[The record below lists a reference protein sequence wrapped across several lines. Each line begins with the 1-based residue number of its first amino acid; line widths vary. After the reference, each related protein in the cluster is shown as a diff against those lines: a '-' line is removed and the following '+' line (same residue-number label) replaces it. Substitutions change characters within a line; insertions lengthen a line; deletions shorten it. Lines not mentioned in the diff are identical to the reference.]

1 MRTPGPFVRA
11 CFVAV
16 LLASGALGCSST
28 KTVAPPADTGPAPD
42 SPDNAVHRI
51 EWTWNRLDPSALD
64 LVTEDFVFAFA
75 EGDSAGLPWPGSS
88 WTRAVEVAALTRMF
102 DTTAAEPRV
111 QSLAITLDR
120 AMVPL
125 PDPRP
130 GKNNRW
136 HRTIR
141 SHVDLTVRM
150 HWRGVFDMQIVTG
163 NALFFLVRGD
173 SAAIPPELFARGVR
187 PDSTRWWIERW
198 EDETRSEGG
207 GALRPQ
213 PASNVTLG
221 MVKSMFL
228 PAWPAL
234 RR

>member
-1 MRTPGPFVRA
+1 MRTPRPFVRA
-11 CFVAV
+11 LLVAV
-16 LLASGALGCSST
+16 LLASGSLGCSST
-28 KTVAPPADTGPAPD
+28 KTVVPPADTGPAPD

-51 EWTWNRLDPSALD
+51 EWTWNRLDPGALD

-75 EGDSAGLPWPGSS
+75 EGDSAGQPWHGSP

-102 DTTAAEPRV
+102 DTTAAEPRM
-111 QSLAITLDR
+111 QRLSIMLDR

-141 SHVDLTVRM
+141 SHVDLTAKIDIGGELDL
-150 HWRGVFDMQIVTG
+150 HIVTG

-173 SAAIPPELFARGVR
+173 SAAIPRSCSRGAFAPTRRAGGSSGGRTRHSRGAV
-187 PDSTRWWIERW
+187 PSG
-198 EDETRSEGG
+198 RS
-207 GALRPQ
+207 LR
-213 PASNVTLG
+213 AR
-221 MVKSMFL
+221 
-228 PAWPAL
+228 L
-234 RR
+234 RSGW